1 MSYIKQIEP
10 EDSSGKLAK
19 LYTEIAG
26 ARGRIANIYKL
37 HSLDADFM
45 RVHRDMYSQ
54 TMFKAG
60 GLSRM
65 EREAMAVAV
74 SVSNECHY

>member
-10 EDSSGKLAK
+10 EASSGKLAK
-19 LYTEIAG
+19 LYTEIAE
-26 ARGRIANIYKL
+26 ARGRVANIYKL
-37 HSLDADFM
+37 HSLDADLM
-45 RVHRDMYSQ
+45 QVSRDMHFS

-65 EREAMAVAV
+65 EREAIAVAV